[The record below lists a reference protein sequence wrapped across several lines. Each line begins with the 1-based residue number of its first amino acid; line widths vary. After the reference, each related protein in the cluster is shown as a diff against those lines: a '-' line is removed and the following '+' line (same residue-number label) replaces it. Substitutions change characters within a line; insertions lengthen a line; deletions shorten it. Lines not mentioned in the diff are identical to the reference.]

1 MPDWAE
7 PVVRYILEV
16 GLPATLR
23 VSAIAVVG
31 ATVIG
36 IVLGTR
42 PHDRS
47 PPSRDPDP
55 GLRRGLPRS
64 ADPRDGLHGLLRP
77 PSINP
82 ELEFGPLTAT
92 AIALI
97 LWGSAQVAEATRG
110 AVQSI
115 PREQHEAAAALG
127 FGWVGRHRSVILPQ
141 ALRRLLPPLVSLLVN
156 IIQNSTL
163 AAVIGGIELLQ
174 AGKAQTERL
183 TFYPPAGIGEI
194 HAFEIF
200 AFVALLF
207 FLISFPLTRLAAYLE
222 KAPRLRATTV
232 GGLRG
237 QRESASC
244 CSTTRSE
251 AAAPLDASS
260 WCVGRRMPGRHA
272 HEVARRPLR
281 RCTSAGRPTRH
292 EVPAGGSTHALTVRT
307 AGLCPHPSGGGL
319 RRRVQPGDGDAHR
332 VGRSALRDVR
342 AAARERDRHGR
353 IVRDARPSHRQRRA
367 PGLRAHGKHGSVWS
381 HPVRERLS
389 LQRGLTHGD
398 TSRGWMMT
406 DRLPVCGAAQT
417 HALGWARLGT

>member
-23 VSAIAVVG
+23 VSAISVVG
-31 ATVIG
+31 ATVVG
-36 IVLGTR
+36 IVLGTLLTLDAALAR
-42 PHDRS
+42 ILTR
-47 PPSRDPDP
+47 
-55 GLRRGLPRS
+55 GYVEVFRGLPILVTVFMVYF
-64 ADPRDGLHGLLRP
+64 GL

-207 FLISFPLTRLAAYLE
+207 FVISFPLTRLAAYLE
-222 KAPRLRATTV
+222 KRLV
-232 GGLRG
+232 
-237 QRESASC
+237 
-244 CSTTRSE
+244 
-251 AAAPLDASS
+251 
-260 WCVGRRMPGRHA
+260 
-272 HEVARRPLR
+272 
-281 RCTSAGRPTRH
+281 
-292 EVPAGGSTHALTVRT
+292 
-307 AGLCPHPSGGGL
+307 
-319 RRRVQPGDGDAHR
+319 
-332 VGRSALRDVR
+332 
-342 AAARERDRHGR
+342 
-353 IVRDARPSHRQRRA
+353 
-367 PGLRAHGKHGSVWS
+367 
-381 HPVRERLS
+381 
-389 LQRGLTHGD
+389 
-398 TSRGWMMT
+398 
-406 DRLPVCGAAQT
+406 
-417 HALGWARLGT
+417 

>member
-23 VSAIAVVG
+23 VSAVSVVG
-31 ATVIG
+31 ATVVG
-36 IVLGTR
+36 IVLGTLLTLDAALAR
-42 PHDRS
+42 ILTR
-47 PPSRDPDP
+47 
-55 GLRRGLPRS
+55 GYVEVFRGLPILVTVFMVYF
-64 ADPRDGLHGLLRP
+64 GL

-222 KAPRLRATTV
+222 KRLV
-232 GGLRG
+232 
-237 QRESASC
+237 
-244 CSTTRSE
+244 
-251 AAAPLDASS
+251 
-260 WCVGRRMPGRHA
+260 
-272 HEVARRPLR
+272 
-281 RCTSAGRPTRH
+281 
-292 EVPAGGSTHALTVRT
+292 
-307 AGLCPHPSGGGL
+307 
-319 RRRVQPGDGDAHR
+319 
-332 VGRSALRDVR
+332 
-342 AAARERDRHGR
+342 
-353 IVRDARPSHRQRRA
+353 
-367 PGLRAHGKHGSVWS
+367 
-381 HPVRERLS
+381 
-389 LQRGLTHGD
+389 
-398 TSRGWMMT
+398 
-406 DRLPVCGAAQT
+406 
-417 HALGWARLGT
+417 